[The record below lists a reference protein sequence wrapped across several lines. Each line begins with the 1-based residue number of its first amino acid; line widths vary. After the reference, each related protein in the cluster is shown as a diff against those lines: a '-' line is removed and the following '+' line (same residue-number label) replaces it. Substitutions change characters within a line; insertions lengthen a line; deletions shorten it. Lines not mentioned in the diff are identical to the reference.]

1 MDELKILI
9 MEFTIEQNELSI
21 SFIEKAI
28 FSFRTK
34 NYGNYPARILLSQRN
49 TIKVCREF
57 ESLAGIAAG
66 LEPPFKIWGIKIFR
80 CLDIEENKLEIH

>member
-1 MDELKILI
+1 

-28 FSFRTK
+28 FSFRAK
-34 NYGNYPARILLSQRN
+34 HFGNYPTRILLSPKN
-49 TIKVCREF
+49 TIKVCDEF
-57 ESLAGIAAG
+57 ESLASIAGG
-66 LEPPFKIWGIKIFR
+66 LGPPFKIWGIKVFR